1 MVSGYFDAN
10 GENVTTDPIA
20 VWGRAYGNAPIG
32 GAGWAA
38 FLEGR
43 GYLAN
48 GPWVL
53 SDASFK
59 QNIAPLQQN
68 ALGVIASL
76 QPKSYEFD
84 LTIDP
89 TMGMPTGPQVGFL
102 AQDLE
107 QVLPALVTEVNR
119 PERVD
124 SLGQVVVEARTFKA
138 VNYEGIIP
146 YLVGAIQEQNSRID
160 QLQAQLAQC
169 CSTGA
174 TDSRSMQQGVGSSST
189 GMETDL
195 RIIPNPVAANT
206 LLRYTVGTP
215 GRVRLEVSDG
225 MGRVIEVLEESTR
238 STGEFTY
245 DWNTQQLSAGTYYCT
260 LFVNDEPLVKKA
272 VKLNER

>member
-1 MVSGYFDAN
+1 
-10 GENVTTDPIA
+10 
-20 VWGRAYGNAPIG
+20 
-32 GAGWAA
+32 
-38 FLEGR
+38 
-43 GYLAN
+43 
-48 GPWVL
+48 
-53 SDASFK
+53 
-59 QNIAPLQQN
+59 
-68 ALGVIASL
+68 
-76 QPKSYEFD
+76 
-84 LTIDP
+84 
-89 TMGMPTGPQVGFL
+89 
-102 AQDLE
+102 
-107 QVLPALVTEVNR
+107 
-119 PERVD
+119 
-124 SLGQVVVEARTFKA
+124 

-146 YLVGAIQEQNSRID
+146 YLVGAVQEQNARID

-174 TDSRSMQQGVGSSST
+174 TDSRSMQQGTGSSST

>member
-1 MVSGYFDAN
+1 
-10 GENVTTDPIA
+10 
-20 VWGRAYGNAPIG
+20 
-32 GAGWAA
+32 
-38 FLEGR
+38 
-43 GYLAN
+43 
-48 GPWVL
+48 VL

-84 LTIDP
+84 LSIDP

-189 GMETDL
+189 GLETDL

-206 LLRYTVGTP
+206 QLRYTVGTP
-215 GRVRLEVSDG
+215 GRVRLESA
-225 MGRVIEVLEESTR
+225 MARV
-238 STGEFTY
+238 
-245 DWNTQQLSAGTYYCT
+245 A
-260 LFVNDEPLVKKA
+260 
-272 VKLNER
+272 